1 MIVFKRI
8 RWKNFLSTGNNF
20 TEVEL
25 DRNPNTLIV
34 GENGAGKSTIL
45 DALCFGL
52 FGKPFRKINKQQ
64 LVNTI
69 NGKGTFV
76 EVEFEIGPNKYKIIR
91 GIKKHGGAA
100 IEIYANDQLVN
111 QPGASRDYQAFLE
124 DNILKLNMKSFTQI
138 VILGN
143 ASFTPFMQL
152 PSGHRREI
160 IEDLL
165 DIKIFSAMNL
175 LLKDKISE
183 NYDSMK
189 DTKYRVDIANEK
201 LSVYEQYLN
210 ELRQNKTAQI
220 EANKSLITEANDGI
234 AIAQQEVEDAQQLI
248 KEYEDSISDET
259 KISIKLNK
267 IRELESA
274 IEIKIKKLKKEIR
287 FYEEN
292 EHCPTCG
299 QDLDEDKVKSELD
312 SKQTVLSTTV
322 DALTQLETEYTAVN
336 TRLNDINQVH
346 DSISELQSD
355 INIKLS
361 EISADQSY
369 IGKIQQDISNLQST
383 EVDDK
388 ETKDKINTL
397 KRALGKLE
405 KMQEKLAG
413 EKQLLDV
420 AADLLRDKGIK
431 TKIIKQYIPVMN
443 KLVNKYLAAMDF
455 FVNFEL
461 NENFEEVIKSRHRDV
476 FSYASFSEGEKM
488 RIDLALLFTWRAIA
502 KMKNSVSTNLL
513 MLDEVFD
520 ASLDGNG
527 CDEFLKLIHQMGK
540 DTNVFVISHKGD
552 VLADKF
558 FTTLRFEKH
567 KDFSRIAA

>member
-1 MIVFKRI
+1 MIVFKKI

-25 DRNPNTLIV
+25 DRSPNTLIV

-69 NGKGTFV
+69 NGKGTSV

-220 EANKSLITEANDGI
+220 EANESLITEANNSI

-248 KEYEDSISDET
+248 KKYEDSISDET
-259 KISIKLNK
+259 KITSKLSK

-274 IEIKIKKLKKEIR
+274 IETKIKKLKREIR

-336 TRLNDINQVH
+336 TRLNEINQVH
-346 DSISELQSD
+346 DNISELQSD

-540 DTNVFVISHKGD
+540 ETNVFVISHKGD

>member
-1 MIVFKRI
+1 MIVFKKI

-20 TEVEL
+20 TEVQL

-45 DALCFGL
+45 DALCFAL
-52 FGKPFRKINKQQ
+52 FGKPFRKITKQQ

-69 NGKGTFV
+69 NGKGTSV
-76 EVEFEIGPNKYKIIR
+76 EVEFEIGPNKYVVVR
-91 GIKKHGGAA
+91 GIKKYGSSPF
-100 IEIYANDQLVN
+100 EIYANDQLVN

-124 DNILKLNMKSFTQI
+124 ENILKLNMKSFTQI

-152 PSGHRREI
+152 PAAHRREI

-165 DIKIFSAMNL
+165 DIKIFSAMNI

-183 NYDSMK
+183 NQDAVK
-189 DTKYRVDIANEK
+189 DTKYKVEIANEK
-201 LSVYEQYLN
+201 LSVHEQYLN
-210 ELRQNKTAQI
+210 ELRENKSAQI
-220 EANKSLITEANDGI
+220 EANESLITEANDRI

-248 KEYEDSISDET
+248 KTYEDSISDET
-259 KISIKLNK
+259 KVSSKLNK

-274 IEIKIKKLKKEIR
+274 IETKIKKLKREIR

-312 SKQTVLSTTV
+312 SKRDSLSTTTN
-322 DALTQLETEYTAVN
+322 ALDQLETEYTAVN
-336 TRLNDINQVH
+336 TRLTEINDVHTNISSTQTSINQ
-346 DSISELQSD
+346 
-355 INIKLS
+355 KLS
-361 EISADQSY
+361 DVSADQSY
-369 IGKIQQDISNLQST
+369 IGKIQQDIAKLQNT
-383 EVDDK
+383 EVDDQD
-388 ETKDKINTL
+388 TKDKINTL

-405 KMQEKLAG
+405 KMQEKLIN

-431 TKIIKQYIPVMN
+431 TKIIKQYVPIMN

-527 CDEFLKLIHQMGK
+527 CDEFLKLIHQMGS

-558 FTTLRFEKH
+558 YSTLRFEKH
-567 KDFSRIAA
+567 KDFSRIAE